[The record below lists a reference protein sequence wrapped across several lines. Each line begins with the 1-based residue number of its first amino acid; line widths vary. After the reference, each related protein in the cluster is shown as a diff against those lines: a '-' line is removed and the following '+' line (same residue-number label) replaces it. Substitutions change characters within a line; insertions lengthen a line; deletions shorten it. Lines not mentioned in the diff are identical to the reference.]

1 MNIVRPKRGDWF
13 LIPADVPHC
22 YIQGEIMECMINSDN
37 VVRGGLTPKLKD
49 IQTLLGILPF
59 QTFGAP
65 AVWGG
70 EVLSAKEGS
79 YSLT

>member
-49 IQTLLGILPF
+49 VQTLLGILPF